1 MTDTS
6 ATRPQGVDVRTWE
19 SMIELVRTGGLV
31 GLTGAGLSTESG
43 IPDYRGPDGERRI
56 TPMSASE
63 LLGST
68 QARQRYWARSYVGW
82 RRFARARPNVGHEV
96 VARLQRRGLLGTV
109 ITQNVDGL
117 HQEAGA
123 TDVIELHGSLDQVVC
138 MTCGE
143 HYRRTTVD
151 EWFTLANPGFD
162 RDVDGEIRPDGDVVI
177 SDELAATFR
186 LVHCVICGSDKL
198 KPDVVMFGESVP
210 KPLVER
216 CFREVEASRGLLVL
230 GSSLMV
236 MSGYR
241 FVRRAARLSL
251 PVAVVTRGRTRGE
264 AETTIKVD
272 APLGATLQAL
282 EAALDQ

>member
-1 MTDTS
+1 M
-6 ATRPQGVDVRTWE
+6 
-19 SMIELVRTGGLV
+19 
-31 GLTGAGLSTESG
+31 
-43 IPDYRGPDGERRI
+43 
-56 TPMSASE
+56 
-63 LLGST
+63 
-68 QARQRYWARSYVGW
+68 
-82 RRFARARPNVGHEV
+82 
-96 VARLQRRGLLGTV
+96 

-123 TDVIELHGSLDQVVC
+123 TDVLELHGSLEQVVC

-143 HYRRTTVD
+143 RYRRTTVD
-151 EWFTLANPGFD
+151 EWFTLANPEFD
-162 RDVDGEIRPDGDVVI
+162 RDVEGEIRPDGDVVI

-186 LVHCVICGSDKL
+186 LVHCVICGSDRL

-210 KPLVER
+210 KPLVEQ
-216 CFREVEASRGLLVL
+216 CFREVEASRGVLVL

-264 AETTIKVD
+264 AETTIKID